1 MALNLTN
8 DSGSGRSDDLRSHRR
23 TLPAWFWE
31 IASERSSSVAMRW
44 KNLGIWNSIS
54 WQAYADAARAA
65 GCAMLAAGCRRGDK
79 VAILANNRPEWCY
92 VEFGAQG
99 AGLVPVGIYPT
110 DSAAQLEHLLNDCAA
125 RLLFVEDEEQLDK
138 ALSVLDRS
146 PSVEKIIYF
155 DASGLHAFSHPKVL
169 SFESFS
175 AEGRKHHEHRPLQW
189 EVEIAASRPEDVALI
204 IYTSGSTGQPKG
216 AMLSHRNLIFQ
227 MGAMER
233 LSPGMEGDDQLS
245 FLPMSHIVERYFTAY
260 RPLDHG
266 AIVNIGEGMPA
277 LLENLREVKPHV
289 MMAVPRVWEK
299 LYSAIT
305 MAIADATPF
314 AQWGYRTALNVGY
327 QVADCRLAHKTIPFS
342 LRIKHFLARI
352 SVLNRVLTMTGL
364 SRARVLISGAAPISP
379 DVIRWYLALNL
390 SMVEAYGQTE
400 CTGHATSYI
409 RGEEKAGT
417 VGKAV
422 SGTEVRLAGNGEILV
437 KGPHVFVGYL
447 NQAARTAETV
457 VDGWLHTGDIGAM
470 DSDGYLTIT
479 DRLKDIIVTAGGKNV
494 TPSEIETRLKFSP
507 YISDVVVVGDRRP
520 YLACLVMIDHESVV
534 KYAQEKDL
542 PFTNFSSLT
551 RSPEVRSL
559 IQGEI
564 DTVNRDFA
572 RAEGIRRFALLD
584 TELTAEDEEM
594 TPTLKLKRKVVAAKY
609 RDLIESMYATE
620 TTSPDKTV

>member
-1 MALNLTN
+1 
-8 DSGSGRSDDLRSHRR
+8 
-23 TLPAWFWE
+23 
-31 IASERSSSVAMRW
+31 MRW
-44 KNLGIWNSIS
+44 KKLGIWKSIS
-54 WQAYADAARAA
+54 WEAYADAARAA
-65 GCAMLAAGCRRGDK
+65 GCALIAAGCQRGDK
-79 VAILANNRPEWCY
+79 VAILSANRPEWCY

-99 AGLVPVGIYPT
+99 AGAIPVGIYPT
-110 DSAAQLEHLLNDCAA
+110 ESARQLEYLLNDCAA

-138 ALSVLDRS
+138 ALSILERC
-146 PSVEKIIYF
+146 PSVEKVVYF
-155 DASGLHAFSHPKVL
+155 DESGLHAFSHPKVV
-169 SFESFS
+169 SFATFS
-175 AEGRKHHEHRPLQW
+175 AEGRKQHELSPNRW
-189 EVEIAASRPEDVALI
+189 EQEIATSRPEDVALI
-204 IYTSGSTGQPKG
+204 IYTSGSTGRPKG

-233 LSPGMEGDDQLS
+233 LCPGMEGDDQLS

-266 AIVNIGEGMPA
+266 AIANIGEGMPA

-299 LYSAIT
+299 LYSSVT

-327 QVADCRLAHKTIPFS
+327 QVADCRLARKPVPVA
-342 LRIKHFLARI
+342 LRIKHFFARVG
-352 SVLNRVLTMTGL
+352 VLNRVLTMTGL

-400 CTGHATSYI
+400 CTGHATSYV

-417 VGKAV
+417 VGKAIA
-422 SGTEVRLAGNGEILV
+422 GTELRLADKGEILI

-447 NQAARTAETV
+447 NQPAQTAETV
-457 VDGWLHTGDIGAM
+457 IDGWLHTGDVGAL
-470 DSDGYLTIT
+470 DEDGYLTIT

-494 TPSEIETRLKFSP
+494 TPSEIESRLKFSP
-507 YISDVVVVGDRRP
+507 YISDAVVIGDRRP
-520 YLACLVMIDHESVV
+520 YLSCLVMIDHESVV
-534 KYAQEKDL
+534 KYAQEKDI
-542 PFTNFSSLT
+542 PFTNFASLT
-551 RSPEVRSL
+551 RSPEVRKL

-564 DTVNRDFA
+564 DAVNHDFA
-572 RAEGIRRFALLD
+572 RVEGIKRFALID

-594 TPTLKLKRKVVAAKY
+594 TPTLKLKRKVVAEKY
-609 RDLIESMYATE
+609 REQIERMYATE
-620 TTSPDKTV
+620 N